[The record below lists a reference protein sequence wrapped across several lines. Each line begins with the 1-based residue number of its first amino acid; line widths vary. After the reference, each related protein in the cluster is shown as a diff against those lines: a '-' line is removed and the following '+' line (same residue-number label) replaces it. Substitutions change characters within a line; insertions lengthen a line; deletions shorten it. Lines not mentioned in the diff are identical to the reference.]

1 MTKTQKREAW
11 IAIRERGLVRF
22 VLLNGVVRWGLP
34 LAILWS
40 LFVYFDGGGS
50 RLDALSGIGLA
61 FVAFPALGAL
71 ISAVLWTILD
81 RKYGP
86 RGGLRT

>member
-11 IAIRERGLVRF
+11 VAIRERGLLRF

-34 LAILWS
+34 LAIVWS
-40 LFVYFDGGGS
+40 LFVYFGGGGDG
-50 RLDALSGIGLA
+50 LDAVSAIGMA
-61 FVAFPALGAL
+61 FVVFPALGAL